1 MTPASLVPLMAVAA
15 VVTLLAGHRPLAPPR
30 LPAVAHPRASSGRT
44 PTRGVRLAAAGAAL
58 LCLTALSPIL
68 PVVVGVGLGAR
79 VVLRRRSAERERRR
93 SLLSE
98 LPEVVDLLSLAVSAG
113 LTVPLAL
120 EVVRDRGSGTLARAM
135 GRALDSTD
143 RGASLVSSIG
153 RTVLPLGE
161 EVRGLVRVLEAG
173 LRDGSALGSS
183 LDRLA
188 DEVRTDRRRAAEERA
203 RRLPVQL
210 LFPLVVCVL
219 PAFGLLT
226 VVPLLAGS
234 LSGIQW

>member
-1 MTPASLVPLMAVAA
+1 MTSALVPLLAVAA
-15 VVTLLAGHRPLAPPR
+15 AVTLLARRRPLAPPR
-30 LPAVAHPRASSGRT
+30 LPALTAPSASAPWR
-44 PTRGVRLAAAGAAL
+44 PTRGARIAAL
-58 LCLTALSPIL
+58 GVALFALTALNPIL
-68 PVVVGVGLGAR
+68 ALAVGAGIGAR
-79 VVLRRRSAERERRR
+79 VVLRRRSSDRDKRR
-93 SLLSE
+93 LLIAE

-120 EVVRDRGSGTLARAM
+120 EVVRDRGSGTLARAV
-135 GRALDSTD
+135 GRALDGAD
-143 RGASLVSSIG
+143 RGASLVSSID

-173 LRDGSALGSS
+173 LRDGGALGSA

-234 LSGIQW
+234 LSGIEW